1 MRRATASAGSSA
13 RWAARAI
20 PWLEDVVY
28 RLVETYRGFVYPW
41 AIDHVGHMNVQFY
54 TARFDEA
61 TWQFLARLG
70 LTPSFLARNGRGAVA
85 ADQRTQYKREVLAST
100 LLHATTELLAIG
112 TKSLRFVH
120 RMYDSVTG
128 EEVASTELVGV
139 YFDTVRRVS
148 AELPASAHAQA
159 ETLRVVGAAVD
170 VMERDVP
177 AEGHVPACGTAA

>member
-1 MRRATASAGSSA
+1 MYTP
-13 RWAARAI
+13 I
-20 PWLEDVVY
+20 
-28 RLVETYRGFVYPW
+28 ETYRGFVYPW

-61 TWQFLARLG
+61 TWQFLACLG
-70 LTPSFLARNGRGAVA
+70 LTPALLARSGRGAVA

-139 YFDTVRRVS
+139 
-148 AELPASAHAQA
+148 
-159 ETLRVVGAAVD
+159 
-170 VMERDVP
+170 
-177 AEGHVPACGTAA
+177 